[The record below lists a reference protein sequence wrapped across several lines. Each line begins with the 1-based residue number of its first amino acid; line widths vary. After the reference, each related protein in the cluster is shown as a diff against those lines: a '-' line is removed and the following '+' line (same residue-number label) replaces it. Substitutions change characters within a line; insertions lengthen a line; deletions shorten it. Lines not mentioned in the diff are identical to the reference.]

1 MRHADVGA
9 KRFGRARAAVLLL
22 GAIACVVGAPSWA
35 RADFDITN
43 DWVVSINVLPGP
55 SSLTCTWAFQQ
66 SGGTF
71 TANGSCGTDV
81 LGGLQGTIDV
91 VTGAVAGTGGAINMQ
106 GGPLVDFSFA
116 GSVAPSGA
124 TISTT
129 LSGAVTGSMTASLC
143 RNGNVDPGEA
153 CDEGFTSGG
162 CCTPSCTVKQDGTSC
177 TTTLGCQI
185 APTCSAGACV
195 GAPRIAGTSCE
206 ADGNRC
212 TDDVC
217 DGAGACTVGA
227 CSPCCGGPSCRPEPR
242 WSCQRPT
249 DDRSLIDVRTTPFG
263 KNDRIVWTVP
273 HLEATS
279 LDDLPDPGTTPYGV
293 CLYVLDSN
301 DELSVLAYESV
312 APAGLGCGRSRCW
325 TTGPKGVSYNGGPQR
340 PNGAASLR
348 VNAGADGK
356 AKLSFVGKG
365 PALGLGTYQPFG
377 LYIPGGEL
385 LVELHAG
392 DSCWSAYYVNFGE
405 KPSIRTNARYRMRG
419 GE

>member
-1 MRHADVGA
+1 MRQADVGG
-9 KRFGRARAAVLLL
+9 KRFGCARAAVLLL
-22 GAIACVVGAPSWA
+22 GAIACVVGAPSRA

-55 SSLTCTWAFQQ
+55 SLLNCTWAFQQ
-66 SGGTF
+66 TGGTF
-71 TANGSCGTDV
+71 TANGLCGPNV

-106 GGPLVDFSFA
+106 GGPLVNFSFA

-124 TISTT
+124 TISAT
-129 LSGAVTGSMTASLC
+129 LSGTVTGTMTASLC

-153 CDEGFTSGG
+153 CDEGFTPGG

-195 GAPRIAGTSCE
+195 GAPRMAGTSCE

-212 TDDVC
+212 TDDEC
-217 DGAGACTVGA
+217 DGAGECAVGA

-242 WSCQRPT
+242 WFACQRPT
-249 DDRSLIDVRTTPFG
+249 DARSLIDIRTTPFG
-263 KNDRIVWTVP
+263 AKDKIVWTVP
-273 HLEATS
+273 HLDATTI
-279 LDDLPDPGTTPYGV
+279 DDLPDPQTTPYGV
-293 CLYVLDSN
+293 CLYVLDAS
-301 DELSVLAYESV
+301 DEFSVLAYDAV
-312 APAGLGCGRSRCW
+312 APAGLGCGRTRCW
-325 TTGPKGVSYNGGPQR
+325 TTGPKGVSYNGGPQK
-340 PNGAASLR
+340 PGGAASLK
-348 VNAGADGK
+348 VSTGVDGK

-365 PALGLGTYQPFG
+365 PELGLDQPFG
-377 LYIPGGEL
+377 LNIPGGDL

-392 DSCWSAYYVNFGE
+392 DSCWSAHYVNGGE
-405 KPSIRTNARYRMRG
+405 APSIRTSARYRMRG